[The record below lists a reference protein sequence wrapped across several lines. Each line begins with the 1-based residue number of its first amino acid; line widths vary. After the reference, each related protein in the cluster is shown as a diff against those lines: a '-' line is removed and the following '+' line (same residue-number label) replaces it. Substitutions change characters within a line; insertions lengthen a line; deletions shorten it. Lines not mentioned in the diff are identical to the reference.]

1 MTDEE
6 VRNVLIENGYTPMPR
21 KYGDIDL
28 NKYGFQTQKR
38 SSIEERIIMK
48 PSREEFI
55 ARIRHLGWCCYQ
67 IAANQDYNVEQ
78 NKDQYESLLQGVK
91 FGLQNLDMTPEQN
104 HENWMKCKTEQGWVY
119 GEVKDFEK
127 KTHPDLV
134 PFDELP
140 KIEADKDIMDAMM
153 NKEANKLYDLFFGEQ
168 FYR

>member
-1 MTDEE
+1 
-6 VRNVLIENGYTPMPR
+6 
-21 KYGDIDL
+21 
-28 NKYGFQTQKR
+28 
-38 SSIEERIIMK
+38 MK

-67 IAANQDYNVEQ
+67 IAANQDYNVEP

-153 NKEANKLYDLFFGEQ
+153 NKEANKLYDLFFRE
-168 FYR
+168 

>member
-1 MTDEE
+1 MTESKAIE
-6 VRNVLIENGYTPMPR
+6 LLEYIRETGNGETPYVGCAQNVAIEMAINALE
-21 KYGDIDL
+21 K
-28 NKYGFQTQKR
+28 
-38 SSIEERIIMK
+38 K

-67 IAANQDYNVEQ
+67 IAAGQDYNVEP

-104 HENWMKCKTEQGWVY
+104 HENWMKCKIEQGWVY

-153 NKEANKLYDLFFGEQ
+153 NKEANKLYDLFFEKELES
-168 FYR
+168 

>member
-1 MTDEE
+1 
-6 VRNVLIENGYTPMPR
+6 
-21 KYGDIDL
+21 
-28 NKYGFQTQKR
+28 
-38 SSIEERIIMK
+38 MK

-67 IAANQDYNVEQ
+67 IAADQDYNIEP

-153 NKEANKLYDLFFGEQ
+153 NKEANKLYDLFFSKE
-168 FYR
+168 